1 MSVLLKVMTTTKQTK
16 EEQQMTKKIII
27 GIGAAVVAAL
37 AALGVCKII
46 DLIDDTTE
54 KEKKYRRLSSGLD
67 EEDELELIDLDVQN
81 DIYDDNFAEKA
92 EANK

>member
-1 MSVLLKVMTTTKQTK
+1 
-16 EEQQMTKKIII
+16 MTKKIII
-27 GIGAAVVAAL
+27 GVGAAVVAAL

-46 DLIDDTTE
+46 DLLDETDK

-67 EEDELELIDLDVQN
+67 EEDELELIDLDVAN
-81 DIYDDNFAEKA
+81 EDIYNDNFAEMA

>member
-1 MSVLLKVMTTTKQTK
+1 
-16 EEQQMTKKIII
+16 MTKKIII
-27 GIGAAVVAAL
+27 GVGAAVVATL

-46 DLIDDTTE
+46 DLLDETNK

-67 EEDELELIDLDVQN
+67 EEDELELIDLDVTQD
-81 DIYDDNFAEKA
+81 DIYDDSFAEMA